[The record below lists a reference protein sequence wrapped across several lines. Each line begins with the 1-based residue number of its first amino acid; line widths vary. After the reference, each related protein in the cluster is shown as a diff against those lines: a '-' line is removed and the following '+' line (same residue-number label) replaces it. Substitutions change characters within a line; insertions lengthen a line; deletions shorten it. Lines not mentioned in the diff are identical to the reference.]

1 MTDLTLLAVTIPNA
15 VEITGLGRTSLY
27 HSIKQGKLKVK
38 KSGRRTIIE
47 MAELRRFIENLP
59 ASGSENG

>member
-1 MTDLTLLAVTIPNA
+1 MSDIVPLAVSINDA
-15 VEITGLGRTSLY
+15 VEITSFKRTKLY
-27 HSIKQGKLKVK
+27 ALIAAGELKTK